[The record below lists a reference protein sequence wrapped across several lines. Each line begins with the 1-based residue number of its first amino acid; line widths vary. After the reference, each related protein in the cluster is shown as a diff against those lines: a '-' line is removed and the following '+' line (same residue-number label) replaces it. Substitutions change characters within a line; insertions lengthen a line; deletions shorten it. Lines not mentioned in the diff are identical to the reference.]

1 MRLIVRSKA
10 PLAALPL
17 VTAALFGAA
26 AAAHAQQGTLID
38 EGSFR
43 VLVGGQEVGTE
54 TFSIRQTGT
63 GNDAVLLARG
73 RVVLDSQRG
82 AQEIAATLQVAG
94 AALRPAVYELTLE
107 GADAQRIAGRVVG
120 GRFSARI
127 VSATGETGRE
137 YLVSDGAVVLDEG
150 VAHHYYFLARRVS
163 GGTVRV
169 PIVIPR
175 ESRQL
180 QAEVTD
186 TGRDNVSIGGT
197 TIAARRL
204 TVAPNGSTTRTVW
217 VDGDGRVL
225 RLEIPERNF
234 VAVRTAAP

>member
-1 MRLIVRSKA
+1 MTTIVRGMGTLAVCAVVALAGA
-10 PLAALPL
+10 PAVLA
-17 VTAALFGAA
+17 
-26 AAAHAQQGTLID
+26 QGTLID

-43 VLVGGQEVGTE
+43 LLVRGQEVGTE
-54 TFSIRQTGT
+54 TFSIRQTGA
-63 GNDAVLLARG
+63 GADAVVTARG
-73 RVVLDSQRG
+73 RVVLDGQRG
-82 AQEIAATLQVAG
+82 AQEIAATLQVG
-94 AALRPAVYELTLE
+94 GSALRPAVYEMTLE

-127 VSATGETGRE
+127 LSATGETGRE

-169 PIVIPR
+169 PIVVPR

-186 TGRDNVSIGGT
+186 AGSASVTVAGRSVS
-197 TIAARRL
+197 ARRL
-204 TVAPNGSTTRTVW
+204 TVTPAGGSVRTVW
-217 VDGDGRVL
+217 VDSDGRVL
-225 RLEIPERNF
+225 RLEIADQGLVAER
-234 VAVRTAAP
+234 VALP

>member
-1 MRLIVRSKA
+1 MQSYVRTTLS
-10 PLAALPL
+10 LAAL
-17 VTAALFGAA
+17 AALFVLPGNGAA
-26 AAAHAQQGTLID
+26 QGTLID

-43 VLVGGQEVGTE
+43 ILVGGQEVGTE
-54 TFSIRQTGT
+54 TFSIRQTGA
-63 GNDAVLLARG
+63 GADAVLIARG

-94 AALRPAVYELTLE
+94 AALRPAVYEMTLE

-127 VSATGETGRE
+127 VSSTGETGRE

-150 VAHHYYFLARRVS
+150 VAHHYYFLARRVA
-163 GGTVRV
+163 GGTARV

-186 TGRDNVSIGGT
+186 AGADNVSVGGRSVP
-197 TIAARRL
+197 ARRIH
-204 TVAPNGSTTRTVW
+204 VAPAGGAPRTVW

-225 RLEIPERNF
+225 RLEVPQSNF
-234 VAVRTAAP
+234 VAVRTALP